1 MQLKVDV
8 HVHTAY
14 SDGAGSIDDVARA
27 AEFKGLDGLAV
38 TDHGVLDGYFE
49 AKSRSGRL
57 IILPGYEVSTDA
69 GHVLVLGLERL
80 PPNVKPEKTVPYED
94 LIKWVRFNGG
104 LSVLAH
110 PAIMKPKLDRWMSCK
125 PDAVEVLN
133 ASYPFR
139 RILVSRGLSI
149 SSKLGVPGVGGSDA
163 HNPINVGD
171 AYTIVNV
178 DGDPCGESIIESIR
192 EGKANYGG
200 KLSPL
205 NMRFKMGAAYLLSKA
220 THLPRIRPNIEKC
233 AEKSI

>member
-1 MQLKVDV
+1 MRVDT

-14 SDGAGSIDDVARA
+14 SDGVGSIEDVIRA

-38 TDHGVLDGYFE
+38 TDHGTLDGYFE
-49 AKSRSGRL
+49 AKSHSSR
-57 IILPGYEVSTDA
+57 ITILPGYEVSTDA

-80 PPNVKPEKTVPYED
+80 PPNIRPEKTVHYED

-104 LSVLAH
+104 LSILAH
-110 PAIMKPKLDRWMSCK
+110 PAIMKPKLDRWISWK

-139 RILVSRGLSI
+139 RILVGRGLSI
-149 SSKLGVPGVGGSDA
+149 SSRLGVPGVGGSDA
-163 HNPINVGD
+163 HTPINVGD
-171 AYTIVNV
+171 AYTIVEV
-178 DGDPCGESIIESIR
+178 DGDPRGESIIESIR

-205 NMRFKMGAAYLLSKA
+205 NMRLKMGAAYLLSKVTRYICPA
-220 THLPRIRPNIEKC
+220 
-233 AEKSI
+233 